1 MQTTTLLAGIPSEN
15 ASLFH
20 RMPLSVGDP
29 AAWIQVD
36 DEVTVIVRDI
46 EVDRARRQIT
56 ATHFASPQ
64 QYAPASGMN
73 PDRATAT
80 AQAVAEF
87 LTRKQ
92 IPSIQTDRT
101 LPFIFA
107 WHIQQAGIEIVYNAD
122 LGVIDRRSKSAREL
136 ECLQAAQAMTQR
148 AMELACRTVANSQVN
163 AAGQLLHEGELLTSE
178 RVKAIAAQFFLEH
191 NFAMEHGSIV
201 ATAPDVADCH
211 HGGSG
216 PLRTEVPIV
225 IDLFP
230 RDLGSRYW
238 GDCTRTVVHGKVS
251 DEVQR
256 MHTAVF
262 QAKAAATAEVQIG
275 NTGDAVHQAVIK
287 VLVEHGYPLSR
298 GTLTDHA
305 SIQHGTGHG
314 IGLEI
319 HEPILLDDGGPEI
332 LLNEVL
338 TIEPGLYGRNVGGV
352 RIEDMVVATEDGP
365 VVFGTLHQGLD
376 WK

>member
-1 MQTTTLLAGIPSEN
+1 MQTTTLLAGIPAEN

-36 DEVTVIVRDI
+36 DETTVIVRDI
-46 EVDRARRQIT
+46 EVDRARRQLT
-56 ATHFASPQ
+56 ANHFGSPGE
-64 QYAPASGMN
+64 YAPAGGLS

-87 LTRKQ
+87 LARKK
-92 IPSIQTDRT
+92 IASIQTDRT

-107 WHIQQAGIEIVYNAD
+107 WHIQQAGIEIAYNAD
-122 LGVIDRRSKSAREL
+122 LGVVDRRSKSDREL
-136 ECLQAAQAMTQR
+136 ACLQTAQEMTQR
-148 AMELACRTVANSQVN
+148 AMELACRTIAASTANAN
-163 AAGQLLHEGELLTSE
+163 GQLVHEGELLTSE

-201 ATAPDVADCH
+201 ATAPEVADCH
-211 HGGSG
+211 HAGAG

-225 IDLFP
+225 VDLFP
-230 RDLGSRYW
+230 RDLSSRYW
-238 GDCTRTVVHGKVS
+238 GDCTRTVVHGQAS
-251 DEVQR
+251 EEVKQ
-256 MHTAVF
+256 MHAAVV
-262 QAKAAATAEVQIG
+262 QAKAAATAALRVG
-275 NTGDAVHQAVIK
+275 NTGDAVHQASTD
-287 VLVEHGYPLSR
+287 VLIDRGYPLSR
-298 GTLTDHA
+298 GTVTDHP

-332 LLNEVL
+332 LPNEVL
-338 TIEPGLYGRNVGGV
+338 TIEPGLYGRKVGGV
-352 RIEDMVVATEDGP
+352 RVEDMVAATTDGP

>member
-1 MQTTTLLAGIPSEN
+1 MQTTTLLAGIPAEN

-36 DEVTVIVRDI
+36 DETTVIVRDI
-46 EVDRARRQIT
+46 EVDRARRQLT
-56 ATHFASPQ
+56 ANHFGSPGE
-64 QYAPASGMN
+64 YAPAGGLS

-87 LTRKQ
+87 LARKK
-92 IPSIQTDRT
+92 IASIQTDRT

-107 WHIQQAGIEIVYNAD
+107 WHIQQAGIEIAYNAD
-122 LGVIDRRSKSAREL
+122 LGVIDRRSKSDREL
-136 ECLQAAQAMTQR
+136 ECLQTAQEMTQR
-148 AMELACRTVANSQVN
+148 AMELACRTIAASTANAS
-163 AAGQLLHEGELLTSE
+163 GQLVHEGELLTSE

-201 ATAPDVADCH
+201 ATAPEVADCH
-211 HGGSG
+211 HGGAG

-225 IDLFP
+225 VDLFP
-230 RDLGSRYW
+230 RDLSSRYW
-238 GDCTRTVVHGKVS
+238 GDCTRTVVHGQAS
-251 DEVQR
+251 EEVKH
-256 MHTAVF
+256 MHAAVV
-262 QAKAAATAEVQIG
+262 QAKAAATAALRVG
-275 NTGDAVHQAVIK
+275 NTGDAVHQASTD
-287 VLVEHGYPLSR
+287 VLLDRGYPLSR
-298 GTLTDHA
+298 GTVTDHP

-332 LLNEVL
+332 LPNEVL

-352 RIEDMVVATEDGP
+352 RVEDMVAATTDGP